1 MKKTG
6 TRLLIV
12 VMILA
17 MLLSS
22 CGKKEGPMGPEGEDG
37 APGKSAYELAVAE
50 GFVGT
55 LEEWLLS
62 LVGEK
67 GEIGAEVTSI
77 EKTATAGLVD
87 TYTITFS
94 NGTTQSFT
102 VQNGEVGA
110 TGAQGVGIADIKLT
124 ASDRSSSRPHPCRL
138 SDRQKSPS
146 DETRQR
152 AS

>member
-50 GFVGT
+50 GFAGT

-77 EKTATAGLVD
+77 EKTATEGLVD

-102 VQNGEVGA
+102 VQNGDV
-110 TGAQGVGIADIKLT
+110 GAQGVGIVGIELT
-124 ASDRSSSRPHPCRL
+124 SSSNGVDTYTITL
-138 SDRQKSPS
+138 DNGK
-146 DETRQR
+146 
-152 AS
+152 ASIFTVTKEP